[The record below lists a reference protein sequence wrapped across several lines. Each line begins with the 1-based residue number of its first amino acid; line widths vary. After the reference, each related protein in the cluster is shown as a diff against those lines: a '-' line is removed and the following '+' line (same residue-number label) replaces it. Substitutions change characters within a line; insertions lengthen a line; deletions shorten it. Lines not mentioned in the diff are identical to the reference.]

1 MTRVK
6 VSNFGLE
13 KFVASTGYMKVYLN
27 KLKNRKL
34 YIFHDFEWKNVR
46 TYDAAIV

>member
-1 MTRVK
+1 MTIVT

-13 KFVASTGYMKVYLN
+13 KFVASGQDMMVYLN

-34 YIFHDFEWKNVR
+34 YIFRDFEWKNVR
-46 TYDAAIV
+46 TYNAAIV